1 MNAPDDTEVL
11 ILEMGMRGFGH
22 ISRLCEVARP
32 DIGVVTV
39 VGEAHTELVGG
50 LDGVARAKGELIE
63 ALPASG
69 TAVLNADDP
78 RVVAMAARTGADV
91 ITFGVEGEVRISDVV
106 LDDAAVAD
114 FSVDTPWGSGRVRLA
129 VPGLHMVTN
138 AAAALAVAGI
148 VGVDL
153 EAAIG
158 ALSTASVSGMRMEV
172 STAASGATII
182 DDTYNAN
189 PTSMRAALDALAAM
203 SADRHV
209 AVLGVMAEIEE
220 PERSHRRIA
229 EYAHELGIELIAV
242 GTALYGIEPTDD
254 VRSAIGDLG
263 SDVAVLVKASRS
275 AGLERVV
282 VTLTGR

>member
-1 MNAPDDTEVL
+1 M
-11 ILEMGMRGFGH
+11 
-22 ISRLCEVARP
+22 
-32 DIGVVTV
+32 VTV

-78 RVVAMAARTGADV
+78 RVAAMAARTGADV
-91 ITFGVEGEVRISDVV
+91 ITFGTDGEVRVSDVV
-106 LDDAAVAD
+106 LDDAAVAE

-158 ALSTASVSGMRMEV
+158 ALSTAAVSGMRMEV
-172 STAASGATII
+172 TTAASGATIVN
-182 DDTYNAN
+182 DAYNAN

-203 SADRHV
+203 RADRHV
-209 AVLGVMAEIEE
+209 AVLGLMAEIEDPE
-220 PERSHRRIA
+220 PTHRSIA
-229 EYAHELGIELIAV
+229 RYAHELGIELIAV

-254 VRSAIGDLG
+254 VRSAIGDMG
-263 SDVAVLVKASRS
+263 SDVAVLVKASRA

-282 VTLTGR
+282 VTLTER